1 MSSGGCVRCAGKL
14 GGRRREQSLLP
25 IAAISLR
32 NAHTTAAT
40 LARRSARPPHY
51 GHALDQEARVSGPA
65 RLTL

>member
-32 NAHTTAAT
+32 KCRHTTAAT
-40 LARRSARPPHY
+40 LARSF
-51 GHALDQEARVSGPA
+51 GPA
-65 RLTL
+65 SPLWTRTRPRNPGSVAPPA